1 MRKTA
6 TCGRRASVASTHP
19 AISAA
24 GLAKRFGN
32 RPVLRGLDLELGWGS
47 VLTLFGPNGAGK
59 TTLLRTLA
67 GLTRHSG
74 GALRIAG
81 RDVADRRADARHL
94 VGVVMHQTFLYD
106 DLTVAENLRFYA
118 RMYGLGAT
126 AAERAAS
133 AADALGLD
141 AVMNA
146 RVRTLSNG
154 MQKRAALARAVL
166 HRPPLLLLDEP
177 ETGLDQDAMLA
188 LEQLLARHREAGGS
202 AIVTTHGVE
211 QGLRIANR
219 AAIIHNGRIAYDAP
233 RRCLGRRRLPPPLR
247 RAHGG
252 VAVSGPREVLDE

>member
-1 MRKTA
+1 M
-6 TCGRRASVASTHP
+6 ASVPPAVSAS
-19 AISAA
+19 
-24 GLAKRFGN
+24 GLLKRFGN
-32 RPVLRGLDLELGWGS
+32 RPVLRDLDLELGWGTT
-47 VLTLFGPNGAGK
+47 LTLFGPNGAGK

-81 RDVADRRADARHL
+81 LDADGRRADLRHL

-118 RMYGLGAT
+118 RMYGLGTSNASR
-126 AAERAAS
+126 AAETAE
-133 AADALGLD
+133 ALGLS

-177 ETGLDQDAMLA
+177 EAGLDQEAMDTLA
-188 LEQLLARHREAGGS
+188 ALLARHQEAGGS

-211 QGLRIANR
+211 HGLRIADR
-219 AAIIHNGRIAYDAP
+219 AAILHAGRIAYEAPAGDTDPDAF
-233 RRCLGRRRLPPPLR
+233 RRLYAEHTGAQL
-247 RAHGG
+247 
-252 VAVSGPREVLDE
+252 

>member
-1 MRKTA
+1 M
-6 TCGRRASVASTHP
+6 GSVHP
-19 AISAA
+19 AVSAA
-24 GLAKRFGN
+24 GLTKRFGQ

-67 GLTRHSG
+67 GLTRQSG
-74 GALRIAG
+74 GSLRVG
-81 RDVADRRADARHL
+81 GLDVADRRPDVRKL

-118 RMYGLGAT
+118 RMYGLGSSSG
-126 AAERAAS
+126 ERAAS
-133 AADALGLD
+133 AADALGLN
-141 AVMNA
+141 AVLNA

-154 MQKRAALARAVL
+154 MQKRAALARAAL
-166 HRPPLLLLDEP
+166 HGPPLLLLDEP
-177 ETGLDQDAMLA
+177 ETGLDQDAMAA

-211 QGLRIANR
+211 QGLRIGDR

-233 RRCLGRRRLPPPLR
+233 TDASDADGFRRLYAEHTGAQL
-247 RAHGG
+247 
-252 VAVSGPREVLDE
+252 

>member
-1 MRKTA
+1 M
-6 TCGRRASVASTHP
+6 ASTHP

-47 VLTLFGPNGAGK
+47 VLALFGPNGAGK

-81 RDVADRRADARHL
+81 LDIAGRRADARHL

-118 RMYGLGAT
+118 RMHGLGAT

-133 AADALGLD
+133 AAGALGLD

-211 QGLRIANR
+211 QGLRIADR

-233 RRCLGRRRLPPPLR
+233 ADASDADDFRRLYAEHTGASL
-247 RAHGG
+247 
-252 VAVSGPREVLDE
+252 

>member
-1 MRKTA
+1 M
-6 TCGRRASVASTHP
+6 ASAHP
-19 AISAA
+19 AVSAA
-24 GLAKRFGN
+24 GLSKRFGV

-47 VLTLFGPNGAGK
+47 VLALFGPNGAGK

-81 RDVADRRADARHL
+81 IDTARRRADIRHL

-126 AAERAAS
+126 GAERAAS
-133 AADALGLD
+133 AADALGLG
-141 AVMNA
+141 AAMNA

-166 HRPPLLLLDEP
+166 HRPLLLLLDEP
-177 ETGLDQDAMLA
+177 ETGLDQNAMAA
-188 LEQLLARHREAGGS
+188 LDQLLARHREAGGS
-202 AIVTTHGVE
+202 AIVATHGVE
-211 QGLRIANR
+211 QGLRVADR
-219 AAIIHNGRIAYDAP
+219 AAIIHNGRVVYDASAGASDP
-233 RRCLGRRRLPPPLR
+233 DGFRRLYAEHTGASL
-247 RAHGG
+247 
-252 VAVSGPREVLDE
+252 

>member
-1 MRKTA
+1 MA
-6 TCGRRASVASTHP
+6 TPHP

-47 VLTLFGPNGAGK
+47 VLALFGPNGAGK

-74 GALRIAG
+74 GALSIAG
-81 RDVADRRADARHL
+81 LDVAGRRADARHL

-118 RMYGLGAT
+118 RMHGLGAT

-133 AADALGLD
+133 AADTLGLA

-211 QGLRIANR
+211 QGLRIADR

-233 RRCLGRRRLPPPLR
+233 ADASDADGFRRLYAEHTGAQL
-247 RAHGG
+247 
-252 VAVSGPREVLDE
+252 

>member
-1 MRKTA
+1 M
-6 TCGRRASVASTHP
+6 ASAHP
-19 AISAA
+19 AVSAA
-24 GLAKRFGN
+24 GLSKRFGV

-47 VLTLFGPNGAGK
+47 VLALFGPNGAGK

-81 RDVADRRADARHL
+81 IDTARRRADIRHL

-126 AAERAAS
+126 GAERAVS
-133 AADALGLD
+133 AADALGLG
-141 AVMNA
+141 AAMNA

-177 ETGLDQDAMLA
+177 ETGLDQDAMAA
-188 LEQLLARHREAGGS
+188 LDQLLARHREAGGS
-202 AIVTTHGVE
+202 AIVATHGVE
-211 QGLRIANR
+211 QGLRVADR

-233 RRCLGRRRLPPPLR
+233 AGASDADGFRRLYAEHTGASL
-247 RAHGG
+247 
-252 VAVSGPREVLDE
+252 